1 MISVDQIH
9 RLETRIER
17 VLGML
22 AELRAANDSLASQL
36 QAANANT
43 EETGRKLEESESSR
57 LVAEQRLLDLEGKL
71 SRLRTDQEEIEATI
85 NRALHQLDELE
96 VDLSEPE
103 AGSPSPT
110 VPAES
115 EPAADA
121 AAMAAPAERAEDS
134 LAGEPS
140 DWNAAAVDQAE
151 AAGEEQSDEADAT
164 ATTGEEAAPSREGA
178 ELDIF

>member
-22 AELRAANDSLASQL
+22 AELREANDSLASQL

-57 LVAEQRLLDLEGKL
+57 LVAEQKLLDLEGKL
-71 SRLRTDQEEIEATI
+71 SQLRTDQEEIEATI

-121 AAMAAPAERAEDS
+121 AAMAAAAERTEDS
-134 LAGEPS
+134 QAGEPS
-140 DWNAAAVDQAE
+140 AWDAAAVDQAE
-151 AAGEEQSDEADAT
+151 AAGEEQSNEADAT

>member
-1 MISVDQIH
+1 MISVEQIH
-9 RLETRIER
+9 HLEARIER

-22 AELRAANDSLASQL
+22 AELRTANAALTAEL
-36 QAANANT
+36 QAANAGI
-43 EETGRKLEESESSR
+43 EESAGKLEESERAR
-57 LVAEQRLLDLEGKL
+57 LAAEQKLLDLEGSL
-71 SRLRTDQEEIEATI
+71 HRLRTDQEEIEATI

-134 LAGEPS
+134 LTGEPS
-140 DWNAAAVDQAE
+140 DWDAAAVDQAE